1 MTDPTCPTSED
12 RLGKVTN
19 FVDVPEKGLC
29 LEHQH
34 SKSEEEK
41 KADEDLEAALRGL

>member
-19 FVDVPEKGLC
+19 FVDVPEKGLG
-29 LEHQH
+29 LEH